1 MERVSLYFSCCLYFL
16 GLLQFAKTH
25 AQAPGG
31 HRAYRDVASTEQLLG
46 AVRPWTG
53 AGSEFIRNPPIMPP
67 YHIFPMFQDYPVPLV
82 DMELFRPVSENRHFP
97 RLLTSI
103 LTPPVSAPRVQVS
116 PARNARG
123 VEVWC
128 GYRKVSVRLNKSLLG
143 FRSSPSAFQL
153 GTCPVSRFD
162 DYFFYFHYDLNDCD
176 SSLMMM
182 NGQIVYSNTVYYTPE
197 PQGTVIRAVPLT
209 LDIQCLYNRFH
220 YSYKMGFLP
229 VVREHVFH
237 KTFERKTKFSIF
249 VCNERWERLEENGSF
264 VLGEP
269 MYFEVCAP
277 HTSKNERIFVDSC
290 YATASKDPKSTPQ
303 HTVISNYG
311 CMEDSRRQDS
321 LSQFHQRQSHIIRF
335 SVDAFLLPQ
344 VTDTH
349 FYLHCRV
356 SVHNLVSATAK
367 SCTYNNAEWRWE
379 ELYSDASVCDCCDS
393 TCDIKADSYFP
404 SMTQSLISSKP
415 WILDRSQQNLLNI
428 KGGWVNIKGGPEKKF
443 KSATGIDE
451 EKDDDGDTLEI
462 VSDIEEQTE
471 VTKENKKMSVMHLDE
486 DVEVI
491 VGSKEITA
499 TESVHSG
506 HVESDGK
513 EMGRVLKIGKVAG
526 RPRSR
531 SGAGVMGELLEDVKM
546 SSKSGINKM
555 VNITKD
561 EMDFKDLQVQSTV
574 QSQMVLDEELF
585 LNAKQEPAEWNKDG
599 P

>member
-1 MERVSLYFSCCLYFL
+1 MYGGQQKTRQSL
-16 GLLQFAKTH
+16 
-25 AQAPGG
+25 
-31 HRAYRDVASTEQLLG
+31 
-46 AVRPWTG
+46 
-53 AGSEFIRNPPIMPP
+53 
-67 YHIFPMFQDYPVPLV
+67 PVP
-82 DMELFRPVSENRHFP
+82 PK
-97 RLLTSI
+97 TI
-103 LTPPVSAPRVQVS
+103 A
-116 PARNARG
+116 
-123 VEVWC
+123 
-128 GYRKVSVRLNKSLLG
+128 
-143 FRSSPSAFQL
+143 
-153 GTCPVSRFD
+153 
-162 DYFFYFHYDLNDCD
+162 HYK
-176 SSLMMM
+176 
-182 NGQIVYSNTVYYTPE
+182 I
-197 PQGTVIRAVPLT
+197 
-209 LDIQCLYNRFH
+209 
-220 YSYKMGFLP
+220 
-229 VVREHVFH
+229 
-237 KTFERKTKFSIF
+237 
-249 VCNERWERLEENGSF
+249 
-264 VLGEP
+264 
-269 MYFEVCAP
+269 
-277 HTSKNERIFVDSC
+277 
-290 YATASKDPKSTPQ
+290 
-303 HTVISNYG
+303 
-311 CMEDSRRQDS
+311 
-321 LSQFHQRQSHIIRF
+321 

-428 KGGWVNIKGGPEKKF
+428 KGGWVSIKGDPEKKF

-506 HVESDGK
+506 HVKSDGK
-513 EMGRVLKIGKVAG
+513 EMGRVLKIGEVAG